1 MQRRHF
7 LKTMGAG
14 LAAASLP
21 LALQT
26 CSKQQKHPNV
36 ILIITDDQGYGDF
49 GSKGN
54 PIIQTPHLDAMADR
68 SAQMTNY
75 YVSPVCAPTRACLMT
90 GRYNYRTRAIDT
102 YIGRAMMEPEEVT
115 LAEMLKRGGY
125 STGLFGKW
133 HLGDNTP
140 MRPQNQGFDE
150 VLMHRGGGI
159 GQPSDPPG
167 GEGKYTDPILFHNG
181 EEKALQGYCT
191 DIYFDYAMQW
201 MEQQVQQGQPFFT
214 YLATNAPHGPYDDV
228 PQELYDMY
236 KAMDLTSDQFPQEQG
251 HPLPGNQDTDR
262 LARIFAMITNVDQN
276 VGRLF
281 DKLEELNQLDNTL
294 VLFMVDNGPNTR
306 RYVAGMLGMKSN
318 VYEGGVRSPLFL
330 HWPGTLNADTR
341 SDRVAAHIDVAPTI
355 LDAMGV
361 SATPDINFDGRSFW
375 RLLTE
380 ESPEWPDRYIVIQA
394 HRGDEPVRYHN
405 FMIRNQDWK
414 LLHNSGFGKENFD
427 GEPQFEL
434 YNMQSDPLEMNNLA
448 SEHPEIVAE
457 LKQAYDAWF
466 ADVSSTRPDNYAPP
480 RIRIGT
486 PQENPVVLTR
496 QDWRHVKGRPWAPD
510 SNGYW
515 MLHAAT
521 AGRYDIRLRFKNL
534 PAGGT
539 AELDLGSQTLQK
551 PFAQDQTE
559 LLFEDIELQQ
569 GDLDLQAN
577 LTING
582 DTRGP
587 WQVDVIKQ

>member
-21 LALQT
+21 LAMQT
-26 CSKQQKHPNV
+26 CTATQKRPNV

-54 PIIQTPHLDAMADR
+54 PIIQTPNLDAMAER

-133 HLGDNTP
+133 HLGDNAP
-140 MRPQNQGFDE
+140 MRPQDQGFDK

-181 EEKALQGYCT
+181 EEKAIQGYCT
-191 DIYFDYAMQW
+191 DIYFDFAMQW
-201 MEQQVQQGQPFFT
+201 MEQNVQQGKPFFT

-228 PQELYDMY
+228 PQELYEMY
-236 KAMDLTSDQFPQEQG
+236 KSMDLSSDQFPQDNG
-251 HPLPGNQDTDR
+251 HPLPDDQNTDR
-262 LARIFAMITNVDQN
+262 LARIFAMITNVDHN

-306 RYVAGMLGMKSN
+306 RYVAGMMGMKSN

-330 HWPGTLNADTR
+330 HWPGTLKADKR
-341 SDRVAAHIDVAPTI
+341 SDRVVAHIDIAPTI

-361 SATPDINFDGRSFW
+361 PAPSDVKMDGRSFW
-375 RLLTE
+375 PLLTQ
-380 ESPEWPDRYIVIQA
+380 ESPDWPDRHIVIQA
-394 HRGDEPVRYHN
+394 HRGDEPVQYHN
-405 FMIRNQDWK
+405 FLIRNQEWK
-414 LLHNSGFGKENFD
+414 LLHDSGFGKENFD

-434 YNMQSDPLEMNNLA
+434 YNMQSDPLEMNNVA

-457 LKQAYDAWF
+457 LKQAYDSWF
-466 ADVSSTRPDNYAPP
+466 ADVSSTRPDNFVPP
-480 RIRIGT
+480 RIHIGT

-496 QDWRHVKGRPWAPD
+496 QDWRHTKGRPWAPD

-515 MLHAAT
+515 MLHVAKEGT
-521 AGRYDIRLRFKNL
+521 YDVRLRSKNL
-534 PAGGT
+534 PDGGT
-539 AELDLGSQTLQK
+539 AELELGAQTLKKTFTQN
-551 PFAQDQTE
+551 QTE
-559 LLFEDIELQQ
+559 LMFENIELQQ

-582 DTRGP
+582 EIRGP
-587 WQVDVIKQ
+587 WQVDVFKQ